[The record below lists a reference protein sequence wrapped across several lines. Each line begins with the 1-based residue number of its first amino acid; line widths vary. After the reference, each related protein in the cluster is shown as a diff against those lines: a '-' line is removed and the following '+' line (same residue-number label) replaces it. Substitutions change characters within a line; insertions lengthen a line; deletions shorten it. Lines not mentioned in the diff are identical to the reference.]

1 MKDGG
6 NELDKKKKKGKRY
19 KENSRKNEKTNKNL
33 ISNIIL
39 ILFIILF
46 IFSSFKII
54 MWFLNNRENK
64 KIAEEI
70 SQAIIID
77 EESKEEKDKYKVNF
91 QDLKDKN
98 SDTVGFLKV
107 NGTNIEYTVV
117 KGTNNS

>member
-64 KIAEEI
+64 KIVMI
-70 SQAIIID
+70 L
-77 EESKEEKDKYKVNF
+77 N
-91 QDLKDKN
+91 
-98 SDTVGFLKV
+98 
-107 NGTNIEYTVV
+107 
-117 KGTNNS
+117 